1 MKSHFDIVLETAT
14 GFTRAKTYS
23 DGKLETPVAVFSKV
37 NDPDIVVVYIPGGT
51 AALGLASKADKISA
65 SVPNAFTWRWLSLWM
80 ERGVA
85 VATVDFPTKF
95 YKKGMPPAERSSASR
110 IDTLLNIIGDLR
122 TTYPRATI
130 VGYGHSYG
138 AIEMS
143 LLSQYNVLD
152 KIVVGSGAWNAS
164 PDTKDKEAKI
174 FAKPLKD
181 NVDVPF
187 LFVQHEHDQTPKCNI
202 NKIKHVMESF
212 DSIVVS
218 GGTPHLGIYGLE
230 PGPHFFS
237 SQENE
242 VAKNIILWLRDKPYS
257 NFIN

>member
-1 MKSHFDIVLETAT
+1 MKSYFDIVLETAT
-14 GFTRAKTYS
+14 GFQRTKTYK
-23 DGKLETPVAVFSKV
+23 DGKVETPVAVFSKV

-51 AALGLASKADKISA
+51 AALGIAFKANKISA
-65 SVPNAFTWRWLSLWM
+65 SIPNAFTWRWLSLWM

-95 YKKGMPPAERSSASR
+95 YKKGMPPVQRSESGR

-122 TTYPRATI
+122 LSYPRAKI

-152 KIVVGSGAWNAS
+152 KIVVGSGTWNAS
-164 PDTKDKEAKI
+164 SDTKDKEAKI
-174 FAKPLKD
+174 FAKSLKNNID
-181 NVDVPF
+181 TPILLVH
-187 LFVQHEHDQTPKCNI
+187 HEQDMTPKCNI
-202 NKIKHVMESF
+202 DKVSAMIEQY
-212 DSIVVS
+212 DSIIVS
-218 GGTPHLGIYGLE
+218 GGTPHLGSYGLD
-230 PGPHFFS
+230 PGPHFFT

-242 VAKNIILWLRDKPYS
+242 VAKNIILWLRGSPYTK
-257 NFIN
+257 FIN

>member
-1 MKSHFDIVLETAT
+1 MKTHFDIVLETAT
-14 GFTRAKTYS
+14 GFQRTKTYK
-23 DGKLETPVAVFSKV
+23 DGKIETPVTILSKV
-37 NDPDIVVVYIPGGT
+37 NDPDMVVVYIPGGT
-51 AALGLASKADKISA
+51 AALGLASKPNKVSA
-65 SVPNAFTWRWLSLWM
+65 SIPNAFTWRWLSLWL

-95 YKKGMPPAERSSASR
+95 YKKGMPPAERSSAER
-110 IDTLLNIIGDLR
+110 IDMLLNIIGDIR
-122 TTYPRATI
+122 ESYPRAII

-164 PDTKDKEAKI
+164 PDTTDKEAKV
-174 FAKPLKD
+174 FARPLGTD
-181 NVDVPF
+181 LGVPI
-187 LFVQHEHDQTPKCNI
+187 LIVQHEHDLTPKCNI
-202 NKIKHVMESF
+202 AKVKHMMEHN

-218 GGTPHLGIYGLE
+218 GGTPHLGEYGLE

-242 VAKNIILWLRDKPYS
+242 VAKNIILWLRDRPFNK
-257 NFIN
+257 FIN

>member
-95 YKKGMPPAERSSASR
+95 YKKGMPPVERSSSGR

-122 TTYPRATI
+122 ATYPRATI

-164 PDTKDKEAKI
+164 PDTKDKEANV
-174 FAKPLKD
+174 FAKLLKD

-202 NKIKHVMESF
+202 NKIKHMMESHS
-212 DSIVVS
+212 SIVVS
-218 GGTPHLGIYGLE
+218 GGLPHLGQYGLD
-230 PGPHFFS
+230 PGPHFFG